1 MKRFPFDTK
10 NLWGYLEGIVAEALI
25 IRCAC
30 FFSANF
36 LSLGAGCFLFM
47 ISSVRD
53 MKGTLRSINKKVK
66 STEAVTNR
74 SHVLKRFTQFIKL
87 HSETRQLSS
96 KPIDWKEFF
105 SNFPLTIFRLQSNI
119 GIHCVLPT
127 FGRIYSHMELHEHW
141 RWNGANRNAISLVT
155 QPIIHHSIT
164 IFLLTNFID
173 NLIIIIFSTNFSRWM

>member
-1 MKRFPFDTK
+1 MSRFPFDTK

-66 STEAVTNR
+66 STEIGANR

-87 HSETRQLSS
+87 HSETRQLSL
-96 KPIDWKEFF
+96 KPIDRKEFF
-105 SNFPLTIFRLQSNI
+105 SQIFSSLFSVSRAISEFIVFYQPLVASTLIWSFTNI
-119 GIHCVLPT
+119 GVGMVL
-127 FGRIYSHMELHEHW
+127 IEMQ
-141 RWNGANRNAISLVT
+141 LV
-155 QPIIHHSIT
+155 
-164 IFLLTNFID
+164 
-173 NLIIIIFSTNFSRWM
+173 